1 LQIDAFRCEV
11 TFLSKILFFIPYE
24 TMIEQAREVLAADF
38 PDIEIALA
46 SPRDAVTV
54 IRDRIKRG
62 IEIVA
67 ARAVTARAIQQAN
80 LNVTVVIIPITA
92 FDIIRAINEA
102 KAKGKKIA
110 VVAHSAMVLGIDLL
124 AKELNVDIRHYAMS
138 PGDDYEKA
146 TLEAIADGA
155 EVIIGGALAVTA
167 ATRHGIPCALI
178 KFGSESLLQAAQEA
192 ARIQVALEAES
203 AKHGFL
209 HTILDYTRDGM
220 ITVDGDNKI
229 TAINPTALRI
239 AHTAKAAA
247 MGQPL
252 AAVLP
257 QIPVGKTESPHSLLT
272 VNGTKIIGNSV
283 PIVVNGKSFG
293 SVITLQETSKIQ
305 QMEAMIRKEIYA
317 SGHYAKYTFADVIG
331 TGPKITKTKETAAD
345 YAAADSSILI
355 LGESGTGKELFA
367 QSIHNASKRTKEPFV
382 AINCAALPAQILES
396 ELFGYVGGAFTGASK
411 EGKPGLFEVA
421 HGGTIFL
428 DEVTEM
434 DYANQGRLLRVLQEK
449 TVVRLGSYKVIP
461 VDVRVIAAT
470 NKDLESLVQQNDFR
484 IDLFYRLNVLRLDIP
499 PLRER
504 KVDIALYAEKF
515 LQEFSADSGKA
526 FELTND
532 AIHYLQEYPWP
543 GNIRELRNLME
554 RLAVICKTKL
564 ITDPLLQEL
573 LKPKTPAE
581 KPVQSAKEK
590 RLTDEIKRALNKAG
604 GNYTLAAQAL
614 GINRSTLWRRMQ
626 RLEIDY

>member
-1 LQIDAFRCEV
+1 MAR
-11 TFLSKILFFIPYE
+11 ILFFIPYE

-46 SPRDAVTV
+46 SPRDAVSV
-54 IRDRIKRG
+54 VRERRRHG

-67 ARAVTARAIQQAN
+67 ARAVTARAIQQAA
-80 LNVTVVIIPITA
+80 LNVTVVTIPITA

-110 VVAHSAMVLGIDLL
+110 VVAHSAMVLGIELL
-124 AKELNVDIRHYAMS
+124 AKELNVAIRHYAMS
-138 PGDDYEKA
+138 HGDDYEKT
-146 TLEAIADGA
+146 TLAAIADGA

-178 KFGSESLLQAAQEA
+178 KFGSESLLQAALEA
-192 ARIQVALEAES
+192 VRIQAALEAES

-209 HTILDYTRDGM
+209 RTILDHTRDGM
-220 ITVDGDNKI
+220 ITVDSGHKI
-229 TAINPTALRI
+229 TAINPVALRI
-239 AHTAKAAA
+239 AHTDKTAA

-257 QIPVGKTESPHSLLT
+257 QLPVGKAESPHSLLT
-272 VNGTKIIGNSV
+272 INGARVIANSV
-283 PIVVNGKSFG
+283 PILVNGKSFG
-293 SVITLQETSKIQ
+293 SVITLQESSKIQ

-317 SGHYAKYTFADVIG
+317 SGHYAKYSFSDVIG

-367 QSIHNASKRTKEPFV
+367 QSIHNASRRANNPFV

-421 HGGTIFL
+421 HGGTLFL

-434 DYANQGRLLRVLQEK
+434 DYTNQGRLLRVLQEK
-449 TVVRLGSYKVIP
+449 AVVRLGSYKVMP
-461 VDVRVIAAT
+461 VDVRIIAAT
-470 NKDLESLVQQNDFR
+470 NKEPELLVRQNAFR
-484 IDLFYRLNVLRLDIP
+484 LDLFYRLNVLRLDIP

-504 KVDIALYAEKF
+504 QADIALYAELF
-515 LQEFSADSGKA
+515 LQQFGDSLGKRLRLSREA
-526 FELTND
+526 LF
-532 AIHYLQEYPWP
+532 YLQQYPWP

-554 RLAVICKTKL
+554 RLAVICKTETVSAAL
-564 ITDPLLQEL
+564 ISEL
-573 LKPKTPAE
+573 AKPGFTAE
-581 KPVQSAKEK
+581 KPLPSAKAIRMKEEILNA
-590 RLTDEIKRALNKAG
+590 LTTAG
-604 GNYTLAAQAL
+604 GNYTLAAAAL
-614 GINRSTLWRRMQ
+614 NINRSTLWRRMK

>member
-1 LQIDAFRCEV
+1 M
-11 TFLSKILFFIPYE
+11 SKILFFIPYE
-24 TMIEQAREVLAADF
+24 TLIPQVKEVLAPNY

-46 SPRDAVTV
+46 NPRDAVQLV
-54 IRDRIKRG
+54 RDRISQG

-67 ARAVTARAIQQAN
+67 ARAVTATAIKQAQ
-80 LNVTVVIIPITA
+80 LGVTVVIIPITA

-102 KAKGKKIA
+102 KAKGKQIA
-110 VVAHSAMVLGIDLL
+110 VVAHSTLVLGIDLL
-124 AKELNVDIRHYAMS
+124 AKELGVEIRHYALAY
-138 PGDDYEKA
+138 GEDYEKL

-155 EVIIGGALAVTA
+155 EVILGGALAVTA
-167 ATRHGIPCALI
+167 ATRHGVPCSLI

-192 ARIQVALEAES
+192 VQIQTALEVES
-203 AKHGFL
+203 AKRGFL
-209 HTILDYTRDGM
+209 STILDHSRDGF
-220 ITVDGDNKI
+220 ITIDKDHNI
-229 TAINPTALRI
+229 TAINPVAQKI
-239 AHTAKAAA
+239 AQINKAAA
-247 MGQPL
+247 LGQSL
-252 AAVLP
+252 EALLP
-257 QIPVGKTESPHSLLT
+257 QLKTALDNKEAPHSLIS
-272 VNGTKIIGNSV
+272 VHGTKVMCNSV
-283 PIVVNGKSFG
+283 PIMINDKSFG
-293 SVITLQETSKIQ
+293 FVITLQEINKIQ

-317 SGHYAKYTFADVIG
+317 SGHYAKFSFHDVIG
-331 TGPKITKTKETAAD
+331 AGPKIIKAKETAAD
-345 YAAADSSILI
+345 FAATNSSILI

-367 QSIHNASKRTKEPFV
+367 QSIHNASPRAKEPFV

-396 ELFGYVGGAFTGASK
+396 ELFGYVGGAFTGANK

-449 TVVRLGSYKVIP
+449 SVVRLGSYKVIP

-470 NKDLESLVQQNDFR
+470 NKDLELLVQQNTFR

-504 KVDIALYAEKF
+504 QVDIPLYAEKF
-515 LQEFSADSGKA
+515 LREFTADSGKL
-526 FELTND
+526 FNLSSD
-532 AIHYLQEYPWP
+532 AVRYLQEYPWP

-554 RLAVICKTKL
+554 RLAVICKTDV
-564 ITDPLLQEL
+564 ITGTLLHEL
-573 LKPKTPAE
+573 LKPKTPSE
-581 KPVQSAKEK
+581 KPVQSAKYK
-590 RLTDEIKRALNKAG
+590 RITDEIKKALEGAG

-626 RLEIDY
+626 RLKIEY